1 MIYTINGIDFNVEI
15 ERKKNKNMYLRVK
28 SDNTLFITAHPS
40 VPIEQI
46 FSFIEAR
53 EDWIL
58 KTVKKVKERE
68 LQNRR
73 GIQGP
78 ILYLFG
84 EKKYVRYEL
93 AARSYVLLDDD
104 IITFYLKE
112 ITDTEIEKTFVKFAK
127 PMLMKILEIQR
138 TRWDRVIEM
147 YHINKLPTIKI
158 KSLTSKWGS
167 CLVEKAEIT
176 MNLKLIHYPL
186 QCIDYVLWHEYVHLV
201 VPNHS
206 KRFYDLVEYHMPEYK
221 NAKKLL
227 V

>member
-1 MIYTINGIDFNVEI
+1 MNYTIGELNFTVEI
-15 ERKKNKNMYLRVK
+15 ERKRNKNMYLRLK
-28 SDNTLFITAHPS
+28 PDHTLYITAHPS
-40 VPIEQI
+40 VPQAQI

-53 EDWIL
+53 EEWIL
-58 KTVKKVKERE
+58 DALQKQNARE

-84 EKKYVRYEL
+84 EKKYVRYES
-93 AARSYVLLDDD
+93 AARSHVQLEED

-112 ITDTEIEKTFVKFAK
+112 MTNEEIDRAFVKFAK
-127 PMLMKILEIQR
+127 PMLMKILDIQR
-138 TRWDRVIEM
+138 TKWDRVIAM
-147 YHINKLPTIKI
+147 YQLNQLPTIKI
-158 KSLTSKWGS
+158 RSMTSKWGS

-176 MNLKLIHYPL
+176 MNLSLIHYPL
-186 QCIDYVLWHEYVHLV
+186 ECIDYVLWHEYVHLV

-206 KRFYDLVEYHMPEYK
+206 KRFYDLVEYHMPDYK
-221 NAKKLL
+221 SAKNRL

>member
-1 MIYTINGIDFNVEI
+1 MNYSIDGINFTVEI
-15 ERKKNKNMYLRVK
+15 ERKRNKNMYLRLK
-28 SDNTLFITAHPS
+28 PENTLYITAHPS
-40 VPIEQI
+40 VPQAQI

-53 EDWIL
+53 EEWIISTL
-58 KTVKKVKERE
+58 KKQNERE

-84 EKKYVRYEL
+84 EKKYVRYES
-93 AARSYVLLDDD
+93 APRSYVLLEDD

-112 ITDTEIEKTFVKFAK
+112 MTNAEIERAFVKFAK

-138 TRWDRVIEM
+138 TKWDRVIAM
-147 YHINKLPTIKI
+147 YHINKMPTIKI
-158 KSLTSKWGS
+158 RSMTSKWGS
-167 CLVEKAEIT
+167 CLVDKAEIT
-176 MNLKLIHYPL
+176 MNLSLIHYPL
-186 QCIDYVLWHEYVHLV
+186 ECIDYVLWHEYVHLV

-206 KRFYDLVEYHMPEYK
+206 KRFYDLVEFHMPNYK
-221 NAKKLL
+221 SAKKLL

>member
-1 MIYTINGIDFNVEI
+1 
-15 ERKKNKNMYLRVK
+15 
-28 SDNTLFITAHPS
+28 
-40 VPIEQI
+40 
-46 FSFIEAR
+46 
-53 EDWIL
+53 
-58 KTVKKVKERE
+58 
-68 LQNRR
+68 
-73 GIQGP
+73 
-78 ILYLFG
+78 
-84 EKKYVRYEL
+84 
-93 AARSYVLLDDD
+93 
-104 IITFYLKE
+104 
-112 ITDTEIEKTFVKFAK
+112 
-127 PMLMKILEIQR
+127 MLMKILEIQR